1 MVTKHPIVKRTARWF
16 LAVLM
21 VSVGLAHFLVTEE
34 FVRMMPAVLPLHRE
48 LVWISG
54 FFEILG
60 GVGLL
65 IERTR
70 RWAGIGLIALYICVF
85 PANINM
91 AVLGLMPEG
100 LDLPL
105 WLLWVRLPFQ
115 LVFIVWAFWV
125 CGPDSE
131 LGSLEE
137 DP

>member
-70 RWAGIGLIALYICVF
+70 RWCNCAARRGGSIASRQSI
-85 PANINM
+85 
-91 AVLGLMPEG
+91 
-100 LDLPL
+100 
-105 WLLWVRLPFQ
+105 R
-115 LVFIVWAFWV
+115 FW
-125 CGPDSE
+125 PKRSKRWIAR
-131 LGSLEE
+131 
-137 DP
+137 